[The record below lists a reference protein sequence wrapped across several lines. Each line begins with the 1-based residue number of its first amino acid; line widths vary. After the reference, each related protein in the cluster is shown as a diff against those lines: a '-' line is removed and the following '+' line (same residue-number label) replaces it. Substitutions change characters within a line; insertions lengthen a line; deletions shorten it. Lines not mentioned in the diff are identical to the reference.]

1 MSIEKEKKMKLST
14 QAITALMMTLQKCLA
29 EQIDITELLSDW
41 ELAISEENENEIVVL
56 NPPMV
61 RHENPTVLTGRE

>member
-1 MSIEKEKKMKLST
+1 MS
-14 QAITALMMTLQKCLA
+14 
-29 EQIDITELLSDW
+29 IDITELLSDW
-41 ELAISEENENEIVVL
+41 ELAISEENENELVVL

>member
-1 MSIEKEKKMKLST
+1 MNYQSRPSHGIGAMFEVSP
-14 QAITALMMTLQKCLA
+14 
-29 EQIDITELLSDW
+29 TELLSDW
-41 ELAISEENENEIVVL
+41 ELAISEENENELVVL